1 VVASSIDSVALVA
14 KSTRGNGVV
23 ASTDSI
29 TGTGVLGRA
38 DATGPAG
45 FVPSTVGVL
54 GTSRGGTGVL
64 GSTATGLAGFFVG
77 PVTVLGNVVVTGAK
91 SAAVPHPDG
100 SHRLT
105 YAVESPES
113 WFEDFGRDYLSDGR
127 ALVRLDP
134 DFAAVVNGDYHVFLT
149 PEGDCAGL
157 FVSARAQ
164 DGFEVR
170 EQQGG
175 RSSLPF
181 SYRVAARRRDLRVQ
195 RLQPVELPPP
205 PEVADVSP
213 RTLPPPEVAEL
224 PQAPAAPRRPPR
236 AQPPRPPLRPSS
248 P

>member
-1 VVASSIDSVALVA
+1 VFGSSPSVGVLGVSEGTGVAGRSTAGGGVQGTSKTGVGVLGSSGTGVGVDGVTEDAAGVRGSSNFGGDGVVGQSRSGAGVVASSIDRDALVA

-29 TGTGVLGRA
+29 TGTGVVGRA
-38 DATGPAG
+38 DAAGPAG

-113 WFEDFGRDYLSDGR
+113 WFEDFGRANLSDGR

-134 DFAAVVNGDYHVFLT
+134 DFAAVVDDDYHVFVT
-149 PEGDCAGL
+149 PEG
-157 FVSARAQ
+157 
-164 DGFEVR
+164 
-170 EQQGG
+170 
-175 RSSLPF
+175 
-181 SYRVAARRRDLRVQ
+181 
-195 RLQPVELPPP
+195 
-205 PEVADVSP
+205 
-213 RTLPPPEVAEL
+213 T
-224 PQAPAAPRRPPR
+224 APA
-236 AQPPRPPLRPSS
+236 ST
-248 P
+248 